1 MDYKAAIEAV
11 KQGYK
16 VAREAW
22 LEPGGGT
29 MGGKTQALMYVKGAT
44 APYRGIGQID
54 IQPFVAQYIVSG
66 LVWPYPPTREDK
78 TAKDWKIFD
87 AG

>member
-1 MDYKAAIEAV
+1 MGYEDAIEQV
-11 KQGYK
+11 KQGHK
-16 VAREAW
+16 AAREKW

-29 MGGKTQALMYVKGAT
+29 AGGKTKALMYIMGAT

-66 LVWPYPPTREDK
+66 LVWPYQPTPKDRA
-78 TAKDWKIFD
+78 AKDWKILN
-87 AG
+87 